1 MNNSA
6 GQKKAVILLS
16 GGIDSATTL
25 AVAKQRGFEI
35 YALSFDY
42 SQRHKIELQAAK
54 ETAKQLGTHEHRVF
68 TLDLRQFSG
77 SALTGN
83 LPVPKEGLNQSGEIP
98 NTYVPARNMIF
109 LSLAVGYAESLG
121 AADIFIGANEIDYSG
136 YPDCRPEFLAA
147 FEKMANLGTRVGI
160 EGSGL
165 RIQAPLVSKS
175 KAEIIR
181 IGIELGVDYSRTI
194 SCYDPSSDG
203 QACGE
208 CDSCRIRRTGFEQAG
223 VIDPTKY
230 ATGSVKI

>member
-68 TLDLRQFSG
+68 TLDLRQFGG
-77 SALTGN
+77 SALTDN
-83 LPVPKEGLNQSGEIP
+83 LQVPKEGLNQSGEIP

>member
-68 TLDLRQFSG
+68 TLDLRQFGG
-77 SALTGN
+77 SALTDN
-83 LPVPKEGLNQSGEIP
+83 LQVPKEGLNQSGEIP

-181 IGIELGVDYSRTI
+181 LGIELGVDYSRTI